1 VTIDRQQGSDR
12 RHGTQGGW
20 RRRADVTTT
29 NQHGVQVGADR
40 RGAAW
45 ADTRH
50 VLEPA
55 VMRSQ
60 FESFERIEV
69 QFFVNAFGQAM
80 AEARHHRK
88 QCDGIRGAAQ
98 SLELRP
104 VSGADHFD
112 DRRRDASPDVRQAIE
127 AFHPFAIDEPHDFVG
142 RQAADRVGG
151 FAISGNSIGVGSLR
165 VQQVR
170 SFTQAIGKIER
181 VRTGCGQS
189 GSRDRGFCLCCSDSF
204 HLPFVAPTRAA
215 W

>member
-1 VTIDRQQGSDR
+1 M
-12 RHGTQGGW
+12 
-20 RRRADVTTT
+20 
-29 NQHGVQVGADR
+29 QVGADR
-40 RGAAW
+40 RGAAR

-55 VMRSQ
+55 VMRCQ

-69 QFFVNAFGQAM
+69 QFFVNAFGEAM

-88 QCDGIRGAAQ
+88 QRDGIRGPAQ
-98 SLELRP
+98 PFELRP

-112 DRRRDASPDVRQAIE
+112 DRCRDAPPDVRQAIE
-127 AFHPFAIDEPHDFVG
+127 TFHPFAIDESHDFVG

-151 FAISGNSIGVGSLR
+151 LAISGDSIGVGPLR
-165 VQQVR
+165 MQQVR

-189 GSRDRGFCLCCSDSF
+189 GGRDRGSCLCCSDSF
-204 HLPFVAPTRAA
+204 HLPFVAPMRAA